1 MSNFLTK
8 ITELF
13 RYTKTY
19 KLSTVTLKTP
29 IIDFSFA
36 PSTILQPSYEGCFFI
51 LFSHVAGAPSD
62 RPAALTRRIPCC
74 SFLSRSGI
82 SHSKVEPLGS
92 CS

>member
-13 RYTKTY
+13 QYAKTY

-36 PSTILQPSYEGCFFI
+36 PSIILQPSYEGCFFLPRTEQAFHQI
-51 LFSHVAGAPSD
+51 VL
-62 RPAALTRRIPCC
+62 RR
-74 SFLSRSGI
+74 
-82 SHSKVEPLGS
+82 
-92 CS
+92 